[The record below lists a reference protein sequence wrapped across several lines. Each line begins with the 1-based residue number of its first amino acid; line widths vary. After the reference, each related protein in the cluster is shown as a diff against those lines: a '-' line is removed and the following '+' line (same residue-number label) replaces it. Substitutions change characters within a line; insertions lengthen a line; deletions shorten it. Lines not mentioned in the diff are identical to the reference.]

1 MGRLIKI
8 AIERPV
14 SILAL
19 VMLTVLF
26 GIVALRNIPI
36 QMSPDIEKPIL
47 EVRVNWPGASP
58 EDVDREVVTRLERE
72 LASLNGLEEMASRS
86 SRGRAR
92 VTLTYNVSQDMDKAL
107 VLLLSKL
114 SSVSDLPNDSK
125 TPEVRTSNSDDSPI
139 ARMALVSTIEEEN
152 DLDGLGSFLES
163 DIIEP
168 LGRVNG
174 VAEVTVYGGSSREM
188 RIFVDPDKLVQYRL
202 TLTEVINALRS
213 SSTMMSVGVVNEG
226 KRTYAVRAEAVNY
239 TPQTA
244 SRIVLR
250 TDVSETGTLV
260 PLLLSDIATIR
271 LQVQESTSI
280 RRFMGDNAIIIN
292 VLRSQGTNVVETM
305 KALAVVVD
313 DLNATTLAARNLDL
327 SIVYDETK
335 YISSAID
342 LVQQNIWI
350 GGVLALLVL
359 LLFLRAALPTIIV
372 FAAIPVS
379 VIGTFVAIAG
389 LGLSINVISL
399 AGLAF
404 AVGMVVDA
412 SIVSLENIF
421 RLRQRGMS
429 AENAAFHGGRQVW
442 APILGSALTTVI
454 VFVPVLML
462 QLPVGQLFRDIGI
475 AISVAVLISVVVSVT
490 VIPALASRLLRGSA
504 DRFGALLPIPVVD
517 HLARGFTALI
527 LHYATFAVRRRVV
540 GLVVVGAVLAGAGG
554 FSYRFMPQ
562 LDYLPDGNANFVF
575 GRIFVPPGY
584 SMEETVRIAEKMEAA
599 ARPLWEGEAPADG
612 PPAIER
618 FFFVAFSGG
627 AFAGAS
633 AVDPSRVAGLQ
644 SVLMTPIF
652 SEPGAGAFVR
662 QSSLF
667 GRSVGGSRS
676 IRLDVSG
683 PDRDTILPIAY
694 RLNEALSTRFSR
706 RDGNQIRAIPSLDN
720 GAPQIRVSPDL
731 IALARAGITVRE
743 LASTVD
749 VFNDG
754 ANLIQIPIRGELIDM
769 VLSGKDARN
778 LTAAALSDIPVV
790 TRVGDIL
797 RLDQLATLEFISAPE
812 QIRRLGG
819 RQSLSL
825 QLRPNEAVPLEEA
838 VQIIEDEILT
848 DLRAD
853 ATAAGVTIAIKGAAS
868 ALKET
873 WTAMQSNV
881 ATAIAV
887 IFLLLVVLLR
897 NFMLPLI
904 ILLAVPVAAAGGIG
918 GLALLNIYIRQPLDM
933 LTMLGFVILTGVVV
947 NNAILMIEQALLQ
960 MREEAMDARAAI
972 IEATRNRIRP
982 IFMSTLTSLF
992 GLVPLVIFP
1001 GAGSELYRGLG
1012 VVVFGG
1018 LGLSTI
1024 STLIIV
1030 PPLMSIALQS
1040 RFAGVVGLPP
1050 VINPKATKS
1059 EKP

>member
-1 MGRLIKI
+1 MGAIIKL
-8 AIERPV
+8 AIERPIAIV
-14 SILAL
+14 AL

-26 GIVALRNIPI
+26 GIVALSNIPI

-58 EDVDREVVTRLERE
+58 EDVDRELVGRLERE
-72 LASLNGLEEMASRS
+72 LSSLNGLQEMSSSS

-92 VTLTYNVSQDMDKAL
+92 VTLTYGVSQDMDKAL

-114 SSVSDLPNDSK
+114 SSVSNLPDDAN

-139 ARMALVSTIEEEN
+139 ARLALISLDDS
-152 DLDGLGSFLES
+152 DLEGLGSFLES
-163 DIIEP
+163 GIVEP

-174 VAEVTVYGGSSREM
+174 VSEVSFYGGGSREM
-188 RIFVDPDKLVQYRL
+188 RVFIDPEKLIQHEL
-202 TLTEVINALRS
+202 TLTEVIDALRS
-213 SSTMMSVGVVNEG
+213 SSTMLSVGVVNEG
-226 KRTYAVRAEAVNY
+226 KRTYAVRTEAVNY

-244 SRIVLR
+244 GRIVVR
-250 TDVSETGTLV
+250 TETSASGTLV
-260 PLLLSDIATIR
+260 PLLLSDIATIK
-271 LQVQESTSI
+271 LQVQERTSF
-280 RRFMGDNAIIIN
+280 RRLMGKDAIIIN
-292 VLRSQGTNVVETM
+292 ILRAPSTNVVKTM
-305 KALAVVVD
+305 KGVAQAVDAL
-313 DLNATTLAARNLDL
+313 NESTLAARNLRL
-327 SIVYDETK
+327 NIVYDETK

-350 GGVLALLVL
+350 GGALALMVL
-359 LLFLRAALPTIIV
+359 LLFLRSILPTVIV

-421 RLRQRGMS
+421 RLRQRGMN
-429 AENAAFHGGRQVW
+429 AQNAAFHGARQVW

-454 VFVPVLML
+454 VFIPVLML
-462 QLPVGQLFRDIGI
+462 KLPVGQLFRDIGI

-490 VIPALASRLLRGSA
+490 VIPALASRLLRGRA
-504 DRFGALLPIPVVD
+504 DRFDNLMPIPGLD
-517 HLARGFTALI
+517 NLARRFSGLLIRYAGFAI
-527 LHYATFAVRRRVV
+527 QRRLV
-540 GLVVVGAVLAGAGG
+540 GLVVVIGIVTAAIG
-554 FSYRFMPQ
+554 FSVRFMPQ
-562 LDYLPDGNANFVF
+562 LDYLPDGNANFAF

-584 SMEETVRIAEKMEAA
+584 SMDETVRIAKKMEDA

-633 AVDPSRVAGLQ
+633 AVDPDRVSELQ
-644 SVLMTPIF
+644 GVLMMPIL

-662 QSSLF
+662 QASLF

-683 PDRDTILPIAY
+683 PDRDAILPIAY
-694 RLNEALSTRFSR
+694 RLNEALSARFSR
-706 RDGNQIRAIPSLDN
+706 REGNQIRAIPSLDN
-720 GAPQIRVSPDL
+720 GAPQIRISPDL
-731 IALARAGITVRE
+731 GALARAGVSVRE
-743 LASTVD
+743 LASAVD

-754 ANLIQIPIRGELIDM
+754 VNVAQIPIGGDLIDM
-769 VLSGKDARN
+769 VLSGRDARS
-778 LTAAALSDIPVV
+778 LSAAQLSDIPIV
-790 TRVGDIL
+790 TRGGNIL
-797 RLDQLATLEFISAPE
+797 RLSQLARIDIISAPE

-825 QLRPNEAVPLEEA
+825 QLRPNESFALEKAVE
-838 VQIIEDEILT
+838 IIEDEIL
-848 DLRAD
+848 DGLQAD
-853 ATAAGVTIAIKGAAS
+853 AAAVGVTIAMQGAAS
-868 ALKET
+868 ALDKT
-873 WTAMQSNV
+873 WSAMKSNV
-881 ATAIAV
+881 ATAIVV

-897 NFMLPLI
+897 NFVLPMI
-904 ILLAVPVAAAGGIG
+904 ILLAIPVAGAGGIG
-918 GLALLNIYIRQPLDM
+918 GLALLNLFVHQPLDM

-947 NNAILMIEQALLQ
+947 NNAILMIEQTMLHI
-960 MREEAMDARAAI
+960 REEAMSISDAVV
-972 IEATRNRIRP
+972 EATRNRIRP

-1024 STLIIV
+1024 ATLMIV
-1030 PPLMSIALQS
+1030 PPLLALALHS
-1040 RFAGVVGLPP
+1040 GLAR
-1050 VINPKATKS
+1050 ATTTGTLIDEAS
-1059 EKP
+1059 TS